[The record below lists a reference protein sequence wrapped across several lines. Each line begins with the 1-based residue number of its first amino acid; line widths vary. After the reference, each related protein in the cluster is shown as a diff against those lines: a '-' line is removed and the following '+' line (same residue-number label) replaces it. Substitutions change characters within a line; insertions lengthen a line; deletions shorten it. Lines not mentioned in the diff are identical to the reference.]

1 MVNFGAASI
10 LLLGGGYTLSRL
22 AARLDPQSFVITA
35 TSEEKVAEFSAQG
48 FNAALVNIES
58 PESFT
63 RLLSEHPK
71 IQTLVDSVPPK
82 ENTAAAVTAL
92 GQIVQQSG
100 ISKIIYLSTSGVF
113 GVTDGS
119 WVDEETPANPQHEA
133 AKRRLAVEL
142 AYREMQKSFTA
153 LRIPAIYGPGR
164 GIGLALKAGT
174 YQLIDGGKDY
184 SNRIHVEDLASIIE
198 KSLTAINLPPI
209 FAVSDDLPAQS
220 EEVVNYYCEKFKL
233 KYPTSISREEVERS
247 GHHTRLSN
255 QRIRNALLKSTL
267 HLELRY
273 PTYLEG
279 AGTEY

>member
-1 MVNFGAASI
+1 MPIPSVASI

-22 AARLDPQSFVITA
+22 ATRLDPKTFVITA
-35 TSEEKVAEFSAQG
+35 TSNEKVSKLSSLG
-48 FNAALVNIES
+48 FQAALVDIERS
-58 PESFT
+58 ETFAD
-63 RLLSEHPK
+63 LLSNYPE
-71 IQTLVDSVPPK
+71 IQTLIDSVPPN
-82 ENTAAAVTAL
+82 ENTAASISAL
-92 GQIVQQSG
+92 EPIISRSK

-113 GVTDGS
+113 GVIDGS
-119 WVDEETPANPQHEA
+119 WVDEATTPNPRNDA
-133 AKRRLAVEL
+133 AQRRLAVEL
-142 AYREMQKSFTA
+142 AYQKTQKPFTA

-184 SNRIHVEDLASIIE
+184 SNRIQVEDLVSIIE
-198 KSLTAINLPPI
+198 KSITAATLPPV
-209 FAVSDDLPAQS
+209 FAVSDNLPVQS

-233 KYPTSISREEVERS
+233 KYPASITREEVKRS

-273 PTYLEG
+273 PTYREG

>member
-1 MVNFGAASI
+1 MHSPESTSI
-10 LLLGGGYTLSRL
+10 LLLGGGYTLNRL
-22 AARLDPQSFVITA
+22 ATRLDPQSFVITA
-35 TSEEKVAEFSAQG
+35 TSKEKVAEFAAQG
-48 FNAALVNIES
+48 FNTVLVNIER
-58 PESFT
+58 PESFA
-63 RLLSEHPK
+63 RLLNEYPK

-119 WVDEETPANPQHEA
+119 WVDEETPANPRQEA

-142 AYREMQKSFTA
+142 AYREMQKPFTA

-184 SNRIHVEDLASIIE
+184 SNRIQVEDLVSIIE
-198 KSLTAINLPPI
+198 KSLTTTKLPPV
-209 FAVSDDLPAQS
+209 FAVSDDLPALS

-233 KYPTSISREEVERS
+233 KYPTSITREEVERS

-255 QRIRNALLKSTL
+255 QRIRNALLRTTL

-273 PTYLEG
+273 PTYREG